1 MRYNIFTIKRRG
13 IFDLISS
20 KALERWWRHRHPGP
34 FKKKQYRDNGHPKE
48 ALYVPLLHIIRK
60 GYNMWNID
68 LSFLQ
73 ESAQIFLDEFVHKY
87 YRIYTKSGQVF
98 LVIFKWRKLH
108 SLLWRWKPLFV
119 LYYAY
124 KKYRIYVEIVRSWY
138 HG

>member
-1 MRYNIFTIKRRG
+1 MVQT
-13 IFDLISS
+13 S
-20 KALERWWRHRHPGP
+20 KDG
-34 FKKKQYRDNGHPKE
+34 DNGHPKE

-60 GYNMWNID
+60 GYNMWNVD

-108 SLLWRWKPLFV
+108 SLLWR
-119 LYYAY
+119 
-124 KKYRIYVEIVRSWY
+124 
-138 HG
+138 

>member
-1 MRYNIFTIKRRG
+1 MTP
-13 IFDLISS
+13 SS
-20 KALERWWRHRHPGP
+20 PWALKK
-34 FKKKQYRDNGHPKE
+34 KKKQYRDNGHPKE

-108 SLLWRWKPLFV
+108 SLLWR
-119 LYYAY
+119 
-124 KKYRIYVEIVRSWY
+124 
-138 HG
+138 